1 MQWIF
6 FPPNFID
13 SKCTGPSVCTSTRS
27 KPVEAVALTENV
39 SMLQDL
45 AAPLSVTS
53 FAALIISFPGRVVL
67 CQQPVFFPSSDAGW
81 PQSVD
86 KAEVEPVEHQQDHL
100 YDGLQ
105 ASRPNSQVQE
115 QRGERFEQTM
125 HSMEAVLRQIL
136 ANQKEVMANQRQLI
150 RNQKY
155 LLSKQKLIPQPASS
169 KDVQEPTRTTI
180 AQQEELKK
188 PAREELQWWES
199 SDLGLPSHLKPSRI
213 LISHFRC
220 MQFVWVK
227 KKMI

>member
-1 MQWIF
+1 M
-6 FPPNFID
+6 
-13 SKCTGPSVCTSTRS
+13 
-27 KPVEAVALTENV
+27 
-39 SMLQDL
+39 
-45 AAPLSVTS
+45 
-53 FAALIISFPGRVVL
+53 VL

-86 KAEVEPVEHQQDHL
+86 KAEVEPAEHQQAHL
-100 YDGLQ
+100 YYGLR
-105 ASRPNSQVQE
+105 ASRPNSRVQE
-115 QRGERFEQTM
+115 KRGESFQQTM

-155 LLSKQKLIPQPASS
+155 LLSKQKVIPQPASS
-169 KDVQEPTRTTI
+169 EEPTRTTI

-220 MQFVWVK
+220 MQFFWVK
-227 KKMI
+227 I